1 MEVWSGMDGA
11 DSRPGGRVWEKVMWK
26 WNAAELDARQRPLQS
41 RRERLLK
48 NSKTKWKPR
57 ATWERLPRPCF
68 AVVPI
73 TQNNLVCDI
82 ISPPGRVVL
91 LFIYLSI
98 LTQKLDARNERG
110 RGSSRAAATVDKQ
123 LQRNYRKAF
132 GDRGGN
138 ASLSKQ
144 LTAWANS
151 ASDMQN
157 REGVCRK
164 RICSRKTEVE
174 LRRPGVTVGGKKIKL
189 PRKRLLWINKLIYKF
204 RFDSE
209 KRGKRREYH
218 IIFFQKIKTS
228 FYAIK
233 LEKESKWDM
242 AKTKFAEDKQNKKSC
257 LFSKVQ

>member
-48 NSKTKWKPR
+48 NSKTKWKPC

-98 LTQKLDARNERG
+98 LDVVSIRHKNSTHVMRGDPAPREPRQRWTNNYSAITAR
-110 RGSSRAAATVDKQ
+110 
-123 LQRNYRKAF
+123 
-132 GDRGGN
+132 
-138 ASLSKQ
+138 LSEIGEGMHH
-144 LTAWANS
+144 S
-151 ASDMQN
+151 AS
-157 REGVCRK
+157 
-164 RICSRKTEVE
+164 S
-174 LRRPGVTVGGKKIKL
+174 
-189 PRKRLLWINKLIYKF
+189 W
-204 RFDSE
+204 
-209 KRGKRREYH
+209 RRELT
-218 IIFFQKIKTS
+218 QQATCKTG
-228 FYAIK
+228 
-233 LEKESKWDM
+233 KE
-242 AKTKFAEDKQNKKSC
+242 FAARESAAGRQRWN
-257 LFSKVQ
+257 